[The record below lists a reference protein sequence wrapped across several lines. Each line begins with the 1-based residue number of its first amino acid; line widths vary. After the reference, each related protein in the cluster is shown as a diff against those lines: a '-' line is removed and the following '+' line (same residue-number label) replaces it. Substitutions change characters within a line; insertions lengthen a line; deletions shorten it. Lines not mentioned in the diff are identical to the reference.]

1 MSSTPQ
7 LDTSDPSI
15 GVDDIAIYVPRLR
28 FDMKTFAELRD
39 VDYGKLNRGLGLEA
53 MAIPDLHEDP
63 ATMGANAV
71 MRLID
76 RNELD
81 PRQIGRLY
89 LGTESA
95 LDGAKPTATYIL
107 DMLTQRYAPHYGRG
121 CFARCDVVD
130 MTFACVGAVD
140 ALHNTLDWVARGGVD
155 EDRAGIVV
163 FTDYAK
169 YDIGSSGE
177 YTQGAGAGALLV
189 KHNPRLFTV
198 PDVWGVST
206 EPAHDFFKP
215 RRHISP
221 ERLIHQVLSAAQE
234 AGVGSSEE
242 LNDEVISRALSQLS
256 SEGEGAEMW
265 RESQIAIHRDTPLF
279 DGPLSNR
286 CYAQRVKE
294 AFVDFRAR
302 ALRADAQRDSHSG
315 GSLITEQWRRIIL
328 HLPYAYQGKRMFPDI
343 FRYER
348 QDTPMWNDLIA
359 QIGEAP
365 RRGDIELESDYE
377 AARDAHR
384 RAISKTDVYRTFVA
398 EKIERGQRASSLIG
412 NLYTG
417 SIFVSLI
424 STLEADLAEGEELT
438 GAQIGLC
445 GYGSGAKAKVFE
457 IRIQP
462 GWREITA
469 RFGLMERLDHRVSI
483 TAEQYEQLHR
493 GQLSASLHEPAQEFA
508 LTRIG
513 GDGLM
518 EGQREYR
525 FVD

>member
-1 MSSTPQ
+1 MYTTPQ
-7 LDTSDPSI
+7 PKV
-15 GVDDIAIYVPRLR
+15 GVDDIAIYVPKLR
-28 FDMKTFAELRD
+28 FEMKTFADLRA

-63 ATMGANAV
+63 ATMGANAA

-81 PRQIGRLY
+81 PRDIGRVY

-107 DMLTQRYAPHYGRG
+107 EMLTQRYAPRYGRG

-140 ALHNTLDWVARGGVD
+140 ALHNTLDWVARGG
-155 EDRAGIVV
+155 EEAGRMGLVV

-189 KHNPRLFTV
+189 KHRPRLFTV
-198 PDVWGVST
+198 PDLWGVST

-215 RRHISP
+215 RRHLSP
-221 ERLIHQVLSAAQE
+221 ERLVHQVLSAAQD
-234 AGVGSSEE
+234 ADVSID
-242 LNDEVISRALSQLS
+242 LDEGLVSRVLSQLS
-256 SEGEGAEMW
+256 KAGAGAEMW

-286 CYAQRVKE
+286 CYAQRVRE
-294 AFVDFRAR
+294 AFIDFRAQ
-302 ALRADAQRDSHSG
+302 ALHAHADRDHDQ
-315 GSLITEQWRRIIL
+315 LITEQWKRIIL
-328 HLPYAYQGKRMFPDI
+328 HLPYAYQGQRMFPDV

-348 QDTPMWNDLIA
+348 QGTPMWAELA
-359 QIGEAP
+359 EQLGESP
-365 RRGDIELESDYE
+365 QRERFELESDYE

-384 RAISKTDVYRTFVA
+384 RAISKTDVYRRFVA

-424 STLEADLAEGEELT
+424 STLEADLNEGEELD
-438 GAQIGLC
+438 GALIGLC

-457 IRIQP
+457 IEVQP
-462 GWREITA
+462 GWREVTA
-469 RFGLMERLDHRVSI
+469 RFQLMERLAQRTSI
-483 TAEQYEQLHR
+483 SAGQYESLHR
-493 GQLSASLHEPAQEFA
+493 GQLRASLHEPSGAFA
-508 LTRIG
+508 LIRVG
-513 GDGLM
+513 GEGLM

-525 FVD
+525 FIE